1 MWPGH
6 RVREGEPLGGMWGK
20 RAGLGPTVEGRRRR
34 RVVLG
39 MLAELD
45 TRVELGMP
53 AELDTRVELGMPAEL
68 GRRVVLG
75 MLIGPGTR
83 VEGSLRMRLWLK
95 AVGG

>member
-53 AELDTRVELGMPAEL
+53 AEL

-83 VEGSLRMRLWLK
+83 VEESLRMRLWLK